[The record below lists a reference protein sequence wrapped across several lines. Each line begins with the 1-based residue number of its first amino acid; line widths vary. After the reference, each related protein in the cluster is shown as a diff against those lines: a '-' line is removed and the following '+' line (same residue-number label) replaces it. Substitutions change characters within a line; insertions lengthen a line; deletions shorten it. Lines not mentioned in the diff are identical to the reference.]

1 MSRDYTADG
10 TCTRVPRFGLIG
22 SAVVVLNEDDL
33 IAVGQRHARPQKQR
47 DERERGGADGNRERE
62 RAAADERQHRVPE
75 QHPEGEFGRTA
86 TLRLLRSSQRLRP
99 ASTRDLNP
107 PYAMRFTSNGMSVGM
122 PLLII
127 SFMTRALTWLRC
139 PFDR

>member
-33 IAVGQRHARPQKQR
+33 IAVGQRHARPQEQR

-62 RAAADERQHRVPE
+62 R
-75 QHPEGEFGRTA
+75 
-86 TLRLLRSSQRLRP
+86 LLTSVSIGYRSSIRKASSDELQPFGCRDRLNACARRRP
-99 ASTRDLNP
+99 WT
-107 PYAMRFTSNGMSVGM
+107 
-122 PLLII
+122 
-127 SFMTRALTWLRC
+127 
-139 PFDR
+139 